1 MRILVTGGAG
11 FIGAHLVGRLFDEGH
26 ELLVVDDL
34 STGSREHLPAAVP
47 LLECDLESEQALA
60 RAAAFHPE
68 AVVHLAARIDAAASV
83 LDPVADARTNIL
95 ATLRLLE
102 VCRRL
107 QPRPRIVFAS
117 SAAVYGDGVAL
128 PAVEASAGAPATP
141 YGASKLAVEH
151 YLGAFRR
158 AYGLSSIALRFANV
172 YGPRQGARGEGG
184 VVAIFAR
191 ELAAGRRPR
200 IYGDGSQTR
209 DFVHVRDVVEAAR
222 RALEADVQGAFNVS
236 TGRETGVRDLFD
248 LLARRLAPDLAPEPA
263 PPRSGD
269 VPRSALSYAAIAS
282 RLGWRPRI
290 AVADGLEDTSEW
302 FRAAAG
308 KEPR

>member
-11 FIGAHLVGRLFDEGH
+11 FIGSHLVERLLDDGH
-26 ELLVVDDL
+26 QLLVVDDL
-34 STGSREHLPAAVP
+34 STGSREHLPAPVP
-47 LLECDLESEQALA
+47 LLENDFEAEEALA
-60 RAAAFHPE
+60 RAAAFHPD

-83 LDPVADARTNIL
+83 LDPIADARTNVL

-107 QPRPRIVFAS
+107 KPAPRIVFAS
-117 SAAVYGDGVAL
+117 SAAVYGDEVGL
-128 PAVEASAGAPATP
+128 PAVESSAGAPATP

-151 YLGAFRR
+151 YLGTFRR

-191 ELAAGRRPR
+191 ELGAGRRPR

-222 RALEADVQGAFNVS
+222 RALEVDVQGAFNVS
-236 TGRETGVRDLFD
+236 TGLETGVRELYD
-248 LLARRLAPDLAPEPA
+248 LLAGRLAPGLAPDFA
-263 PPRSGD
+263 PPRPGD

-290 AVADGLEDTSEW
+290 AVADGLVDTSEW